1 MGHRKWGMGWNWPK
15 WDENEGWL
23 RRKLKKNEKLE
34 TPPHKYV
41 LKKVSV
47 TISFNLYKY

>member
-1 MGHRKWGMGWNWPK
+1 MKLTKMR
-15 WDENEGWL
+15 WDWRVIEEET
-23 RRKLKKNEKLE
+23 KKNKKLE